1 MSHMPP
7 MQCERGAPL
16 PGMLGILG
24 QQQHDRRGL
33 RASPQP
39 YRHSPVHRDSFAAFY
54 ETPDDEFHV
63 RESAAAPSGSL
74 EDIFELD
81 SRRGSDQRRVRPML
95 EVFRQDTIKSMERR
109 YEAHRKA
116 SRVHEAYPS
125 KSMEEPQK

>member
-1 MSHMPP
+1 M
-7 MQCERGAPL
+7 
-16 PGMLGILG
+16 
-24 QQQHDRRGL
+24 

-63 RESAAAPSGSL
+63 RETESAAAPSGSL